1 MKQQAALLQVNR
13 AAGRVERENGAGSH
27 AGDGLILG
35 HQFRARSHAGAQN
48 VRHGQDVI
56 DGGGLRALFRGGND
70 LDVIDDL
77 RELGLF
83 QVGGRAGPFS
93 IYSAQK

>member
-1 MKQQAALLQVNR
+1 
-13 AAGRVERENGAGSH
+13 
-27 AGDGLILG
+27 
-35 HQFRARSHAGAQN
+35 
-48 VRHGQDVI
+48 
-56 DGGGLRALFRGGND
+56 LFRGGND